1 MGKKIITVLGAGPGL
16 GNHIGREF
24 GSKGFKAVLMARRE
38 DALKGYVTELES
50 IGIDAD
56 YQVVDCADNA
66 SIKSAL
72 QYVCNKHGNID
83 VLAYNAAVLKD
94 GMPTELSPEELAARY
109 QVDVAGAMCAVQ
121 QVVPAMREIGEGT
134 ILFTGGGLAFDPAPA
149 YTSISVHKAALRA
162 FAIALHKEL
171 ENDGIYAGIVN
182 IKGNIGSDDYYSPD
196 NIAKLFYK
204 LYKERDK
211 IEITY

>member
-1 MGKKIITVLGAGPGL
+1 MLV
-16 GNHIGREF
+16 
-24 GSKGFKAVLMARRE
+24 
-38 DALKGYVTELES
+38 
-50 IGIDAD
+50 
-56 YQVVDCADNA
+56 
-66 SIKSAL
+66 
-72 QYVCNKHGNID
+72 
-83 VLAYNAAVLKD
+83 YNAAVLKD
-94 GMPTELSPEELAARY
+94 GMPTELSPEELTGHY

-121 QVVPAMREIGEGT
+121 QVVPAMRERGEGAV
-134 ILFTGGGLAFDPAPA
+134 LCTGGGLAFDPVPA
-149 YTSISVHKAALRA
+149 YTSISVHKAVLRA